1 MNDAFFAGLRRELD
15 TKPRTVRFQKA
26 DALLRV
32 LLPVQRNV
40 IQDPS
45 RNIVLLTP
53 GQAGKTTLSGR
64 LIADTLLRKPGALVC
79 YASLTQKLAKRYLWE
94 ELAALSTQYGL
105 EFEFFSTDGYVR
117 TPGGATCWFGGL
129 DSEADVERYRGTPW
143 DLFMLDETKS
153 ADQRLVQTLVEE
165 VLPPRLATR
174 NGRLVLAGT
183 PGAVLHGKF
192 FQVSS
197 QSATAIRTEGSQR
210 LAVARPYRER
220 EDPRWQGVNFEWSL
234 HRWGLQENTA
244 APHPPGCS
252 CPDKGGPHLWQQAL
266 LRKAR
271 KGWSDDNPIWLR
283 EYMGEWVADETSRLY
298 RFDPARNLW
307 TPGNTGEAFGLPRGH
322 DWSFVV
328 GVDFGHSDPCAI
340 VTVGY
345 SDTHPDLFQVDEFN
359 QRGMSY
365 AQQAAAICRAQAKC
379 GDRLVATVGDP
390 ARKGI
395 IVSLR
400 VDHDCYLQAAEKR
413 EKRDAVELIS
423 ADMFE
428 GRVKVLR
435 GSTLEEQAATLQW
448 DETGLKDLDQVND
461 CSDAF
466 LYACRKA
473 GHRRAAAP
481 LIGALHPADHAR
493 ALLESEL
500 AAIAQQEAAQDEDA
514 FGEVADIG
522 WDENEWS

>member
-1 MNDAFFAGLRRELD
+1 MNDAFYEGLRREID
-15 TKPRTVRFQKA
+15 SKPRTRRIEKA
-26 DALLRV
+26 DLLLRG
-32 LLPVQRNV
+32 LTPVQSNV

-45 RNIVLLTP
+45 RNVVLLTP

-64 LIADTLLRKPGALVC
+64 LIADTLLRRPGALVC
-79 YASLTQKLAKRYLWE
+79 YASLTQKVAKRYLWE
-94 ELAALSTQYGL
+94 ELAELNKQYGL
-105 EFEFFSTDGYVR
+105 EWEFYSTDGYIR
-117 TPGGATCWFGGL
+117 APGGGTCWFGGL
-129 DSEADVERYRGTPW
+129 DSAADVERYRGSPW
-143 DLFMLDETKS
+143 DLFILDETKS
-153 ADQRLVQTLVEE
+153 ADQRLVGTLVEE
-165 VLPPRLATR
+165 VLPPRLANR
-174 NGRLVLAGT
+174 NGRLVLSGT

-197 QSATAIRTEGSQR
+197 KSATAIRTENGQR
-210 LAVARPYRER
+210 LAIARPYRDR
-220 EDPRWQGVNFEWSL
+220 GDARWQSVQFEWSL
-234 HRWGLQENTA
+234 HRWSLEENTA
-244 APHPPGCS
+244 APHI
-252 CPDKGGPHLWQQAL
+252 WERA
-266 LRKAR
+266 KAR
-271 KGWSDDNPIWLR
+271 KTAKGWSDDNPIWLR
-283 EYMGEWVADETSRLY
+283 EYMGEWVADETNRLY

-322 DWSFVV
+322 DWYFVV

-345 SDTHPDLFQVDEFN
+345 SDTHPDLFQVAEFN
-359 QRGMSY
+359 ERGLSY

-379 GDRLVATVGDP
+379 GERLVATVGDP

-400 VDHDCYLQAAEKR
+400 VDHECYLQAAEKR

-428 GRVKVLR
+428 GRVKVLK

-473 GHRRAAAP
+473 RHRMADAP
-481 LIGALHPADHAR
+481 PVGALHPADHAK

-500 AAIAQQEAAQDEDA
+500 AAIAQHEAAQDEDA
-514 FGEVADIG
+514 FGEVADVG